1 MNSEL
6 GGMTCVPLE
15 WLALFALAKS
25 TARKRTEAVSFHVG
39 GCQEQYTCPDRLF
52 VYSIA
57 FFFGIVKKI

>member
-39 GCQEQYTCPDRLF
+39 GCQEQYTCPDRFF
-52 VYSIA
+52 V
-57 FFFGIVKKI
+57 